1 MAPDSCCLN
10 PTAINSRHQCRRA
23 RPATSAGT
31 SFYAGDRESAFAFYS
46 GLVGWTK
53 AEAVESPAGLYQTFA
68 TGGAPV
74 GGMMPVIGSL
84 LP

>member
-1 MAPDSCCLN
+1 MQFAP
-10 PTAINSRHQCRRA
+10 NSDQQ
-23 RPATSAGT
+23 PAPVPPGAPGHIGWHEL
-31 SFYAGDRESAFAFYS
+31 YAGDRESAFAFYS

>member
-1 MAPDSCCLN
+1 MAPDSCCLH

-53 AEAVESPAGLYQTFA
+53 AEAVESPLAFIRPLRPEVRRSA
-68 TGGAPV
+68 E
-74 GGMMPVIGSL
+74 
-84 LP
+84 